1 MKDAQMAA
9 KARARRRPRILV
21 VEDEYLIAR
30 HMRTL
35 LSRLGNEVIGP
46 VPNLEGAIQLAR
58 SERLAA
64 AILDIKLADDRPV
77 YPLADLL
84 AQRGVPFLFV
94 SGYSAADIPPRYRR
108 VQLIVKPASL
118 QAFHAAVDGLLARRP
133 RPTRPH

>member
-1 MKDAQMAA
+1 MKGAHTAT
-9 KARARRRPRILV
+9 KARARRPPRILV

-35 LSRLGNEVIGP
+35 LRRLGTEVIGP
-46 VPNLEGAIQLAR
+46 VPNLEGAIDLAR
-58 SERLAA
+58 SERVEA

-84 AQRGVPFLFV
+84 AQRGIPFLFV
-94 SGYSAADIPPRYRR
+94 SGYSATDIPKRYRS

-118 QAFHAAVDGLLARRP
+118 QAFHAAVDGLLTRRP
-133 RPTRPH
+133 RRTH

>member
-1 MKDAQMAA
+1 MKDAHTATKA
-9 KARARRRPRILV
+9 KARRSPRILV

-35 LSRLGNEVIGP
+35 LRRLGNEVIGP
-46 VPNLEGAIQLAR
+46 VPNLEGAIDLAR
-58 SERLAA
+58 SECVEA

-84 AQRGVPFLFV
+84 ARRGIPFLFV
-94 SGYSAADIPPRYRR
+94 SGYSAADIPSRYRS

-118 QAFHAAVDGLLARRP
+118 QAFHAAVDGLLTRRP
-133 RPTRPH
+133 RRTHH